1 MTDFRQIRR
10 PDQRPP
16 HQRPPDGNGGRL
28 GIVQLVVTSLQ
39 SLSLCRD
46 DALRLAALPTVL
58 YFAAMTY
65 GQSAAYALMS
75 AIQAGATEFDPA
87 LGGRLLL
94 TGIVAVFSLSW
105 LAVNWLR
112 FLLLGQQSAPGL
124 GWKLG
129 RPHLLFVLSA
139 LALAFAALLCLSLL
153 SLPIQLVL
161 RGAGQIGIWLAALA
175 IGLAAIRI
183 SLALVAVAIGQ
194 PLGLRQAWE
203 ASKGQGIVLL
213 MAFLLAEIPF
223 VLLVSVVGLIA
234 GATGLAA
241 AAPYTLLLTGCLI
254 QIVATMAQCGVLA
267 AAYRRLIGVRA

>member
-1 MTDFRQIRR
+1 
-10 PDQRPP
+10 
-16 HQRPPDGNGGRL
+16 
-28 GIVQLVVTSLQ
+28 LVVTSLQ

-94 TGIVAVFSLSW
+94 TSIVAVFSLSW